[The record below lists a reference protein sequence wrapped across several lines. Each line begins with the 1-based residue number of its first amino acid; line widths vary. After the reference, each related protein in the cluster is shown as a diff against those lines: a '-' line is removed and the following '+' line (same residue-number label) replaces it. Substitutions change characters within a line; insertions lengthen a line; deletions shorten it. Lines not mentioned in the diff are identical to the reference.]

1 MRHLP
6 NAVAAVLAICALA
19 SPYGARAA
27 TFVLEGPWPSRAA
40 SPVGRNYSSSPARRR
55 SRRGPAWGRTS
66 TGSRARNYMTPH
78 TVGKKEVIA
87 QNSGRRREAEQKKY
101 NDLS

>member
-40 SPVGRNYSSSPARRR
+40 SPVGRNYQLFAGSPAIKT
-55 SRRGPAWGRTS
+55 GPSMGPDLHGIARPQLHDSTHGR
-66 TGSRARNYMTPH
+66 
-78 TVGKKEVIA
+78 
-87 QNSGRRREAEQKKY
+87 
-101 NDLS
+101 